1 VNREGGRPGR
11 QILQGDSA
19 ADDRDDRQVDEV
31 ETVGDVPRGAGR
43 ARSPGAAPAVQVG
56 RGRRRPA
63 ASSWQGRRRSI
74 QDYRWTVQP
83 CLLIAVSAATGR
95 PGQRSEP
102 WPGQPPGPGRMR
114 ATIPAVTM
122 PAMNTGTTFGVI
134 FTPSTGV

>member
-1 VNREGGRPGR
+1 MFPGVPDGPGR
-11 QILQGDSA
+11 QEPHQPCRSA
-19 ADDRDDRQVDEV
+19 
-31 ETVGDVPRGAGR
+31 GATAAGSIVM
-43 ARSPGAAPAVQVG
+43 AGATA
-56 RGRRRPA
+56 
-63 ASSWQGRRRSI
+63 RSI
-74 QDYRWTVQP
+74 QDYRWTVQTGP
-83 CLLIAVSAATGR
+83 LIAVSAATGR

>member
-1 VNREGGRPGR
+1 MFPGVPDGPGR
-11 QILQGDSA
+11 QEPHQLCRSAGGDGG
-19 ADDRDDRQVDEV
+19 RQH
-31 ETVGDVPRGAGR
+31 RH
-43 ARSPGAAPAVQVG
+43 G
-56 RGRRRPA
+56 RGD
-63 ASSWQGRRRSI
+63 GSI